1 MRDIQSQIIAAL
13 EVRPTI
19 DPADEVRNRVDFLK
33 AYLRSTGA
41 EGFVLGVSGGQD
53 SSLAG
58 RLAQLA
64 IEELASEGLLAEF
77 VAVRLPYGVQAD
89 EEDAQLALSFIQP
102 KSSVVFDI
110 SAPSTASRRSTPTRP
125 GTR

>member
-1 MRDIQSQIIAAL
+1 MRDIQSQIIDAL
-13 EVRPTI
+13 DVRPAI
-19 DPADEVRNRVDFLK
+19 DPADEVRRRVDFLK

-41 EGFVLGVSGGQD
+41 EGFVLGISGGQD

-64 IEELASEGLLAEF
+64 IEELAAEGLLAEF

-89 EEDAQLALSFIQP
+89 
-102 KSSVVFDI
+102 
-110 SAPSTASRRSTPTRP
+110 
-125 GTR
+125 